1 MANKFIIDQ
10 RRLREITRVL
20 LKHKIQS
27 GLNPEK
33 VRKIAEDLGP
43 TFVKIGQILSMR
55 DDIIPLAYCEELKK
69 LRLNVAYMPF
79 NVVKEQVE
87 KATGKSLNELFKS
100 VEEFNNVFT
109 AIFLDIPT
117 GCCQTLSVKNVSE
130 IPVNVQNANL
140 IVERVA

>member
-43 TFVKIGQILSMR
+43 TFVKIGHVLGQNYYI
-55 DDIIPLAYCEELKK
+55 Y
-69 LRLNVAYMPF
+69 Y
-79 NVVKEQVE
+79 
-87 KATGKSLNELFKS
+87 SL
-100 VEEFNNVFT
+100 T
-109 AIFLDIPT
+109 
-117 GCCQTLSVKNVSE
+117 
-130 IPVNVQNANL
+130 
-140 IVERVA
+140 RV